1 MCVQPPGFKALQ
13 GKEEEVT
20 DWEKHSLF
28 RTLGGAHNA
37 ERPLTNKWPHPVW
50 VRQWTGMV
58 SQRQD
63 QPLFLGNRAP
73 GMRTH
78 RPQSGDKLSHSLCSR
93 VDILGQGQMEAVTDS
108 TGLRTMRS

>member
-1 MCVQPPGFKALQ
+1 MCAQPPGFKALQ

-37 ERPLTNKWPHPVW
+37 ERPLTSKWPHPVW
-50 VRQWTGMV
+50 VRQWTGTV

-63 QPLFLGNRAP
+63 QPVP
-73 GMRTH
+73 GEQGSWDENAQALIRGKVE
-78 RPQSGDKLSHSLCSR
+78 PQPL
-93 VDILGQGQMEAVTDS
+93 
-108 TGLRTMRS
+108 